1 MQYFSPRRV
10 RRGSKVA
17 VVAPSSAIEADRL
30 LEGLNIIHEVGLV
43 PVLGPC
49 VKNLKSDG
57 LHSAPLQDRLDELH
71 WAFGTPDIS
80 AVICAKGGTGSAALL
95 PHLNYR
101 LIKKS
106 MKLMLGRSDIT
117 ALNVGILK
125 HAGLI
130 TINGQSPNIH
140 LDNGKAFRE
149 GQEQSLAETLE
160 LLMSGQPWG
169 NLPFRKNGFIPRTV
183 KLGRAS
189 GPAIGCNLDTF
200 TRLIGTPH
208 LPDMNGAILFIED
221 IHKSVE
227 GIYREFLHLKLA
239 GILGVLNGVV
249 IGEFQDFDHDRQD
262 DLEDVIQ
269 EFFCTP
275 NGPPCVYG
283 YSFSHG
289 STVSAIPIGAMCH
302 LDAESGE
309 VSFDFGMA

>member
-1 MQYFSPRRV
+1 MLVAPRRI

-17 VVAPSSAIEADRL
+17 VVAPSSAIDADRL
-30 LEGLNIIHEVGLV
+30 HEGINIIQEVGLV

-49 VKNLKSDG
+49 VKNLRSIG
-57 LHSAPLQDRLDELH
+57 LHAAPLEDRLNELH
-71 WAFGTPDIS
+71 WAFGTAEIS

-106 MKLMLGRSDIT
+106 MKPMLGRSDIT

-140 LDNGKAFRE
+140 LDKGQEFRE

-160 LLMSGQPWG
+160 LMMSNRPWG
-169 NLPFRKNGFIPRTV
+169 NLPFKNNGFIPRTV
-183 KLGRAS
+183 KSGRAV
-189 GPAIGCNLDTF
+189 GHAIGCNLDTF

-208 LPDMNGAILFIED
+208 MANVNGAILFIED

-227 GIYREFLHLKLA
+227 GIYREFLHLKLS
-239 GILGVLNGVV
+239 GIFDALNGVV
-249 IGEFQDFDHDRQD
+249 IGEFQDFDENRRE
-262 DLEDVIQ
+262 DLELAIQ
-269 EFFCTP
+269 EFFCSP
-275 NGPPCVYG
+275 SDPPCVYG

-289 STVSAIPIGAMCH
+289 SMVSAIPIGAMCH
-302 LDAESGE
+302 LDADSGE
-309 VSFDFGMA
+309 VSFDFCMA